1 MKLKT
6 LFFFFLTCSLLGF
19 SITPFST
26 PAKPKASTNPQESL
40 AKDVARFNHSTEIR
54 PLRLATSS

>member
-26 PAKPKASTNPQESL
+26 PAKPKANTSQQDNLT
-40 AKDVARFNHSTEIR
+40 KDVARFNR
-54 PLRLATSS
+54 